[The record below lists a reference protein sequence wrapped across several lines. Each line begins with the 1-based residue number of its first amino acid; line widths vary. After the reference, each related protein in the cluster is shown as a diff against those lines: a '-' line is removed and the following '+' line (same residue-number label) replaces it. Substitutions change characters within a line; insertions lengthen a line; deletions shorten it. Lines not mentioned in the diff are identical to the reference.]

1 MMNNIYQIQNIQ
13 PVKPAQQKPAAVQ
26 PQQKGDFASVLQQV
40 IDENKPL
47 TFSSHAQQRIH
58 SRNIELTQ
66 NDLSALNNACEKA
79 ESKGA
84 KESLLLLRDL
94 GFVVNIK
101 NRNVITAIDK
111 SEMKD
116 KVFTNIDSTIIV
128 G

>member
-1 MMNNIYQIQNIQ
+1 MNSIYQTQNIQ
-13 PVKPAQQKPAAVQ
+13 PVKPAQQAPAPTQ
-26 PQQKGDFASVLQQV
+26 TQQKTDFASVLQQV
-40 IDENKPL
+40 MDEEKTL
-47 TFSSHAQQRIH
+47 TFSGHAQQRIH
-58 SRNIELTQ
+58 SRNIELTP

>member
-1 MMNNIYQIQNIQ
+1 MMNNIYQMQNIQ
-13 PVKPAQQKPAAVQ
+13 PVKPAQQKPAAAQ
-26 PQQKGDFASVLQQV
+26 PQQKSDFASVLQQV